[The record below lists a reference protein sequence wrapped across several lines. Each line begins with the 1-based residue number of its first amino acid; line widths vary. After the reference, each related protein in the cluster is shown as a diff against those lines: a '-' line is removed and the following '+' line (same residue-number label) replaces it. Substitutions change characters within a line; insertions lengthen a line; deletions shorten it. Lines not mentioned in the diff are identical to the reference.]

1 MPNRRLRAVIHG
13 SVQGVG
19 FRYFAEHRALR
30 AGLRG
35 FVRNASD
42 GAVEVEAEGPSDQL
56 EQFLDALRQGPRGA
70 RVEKVDVAW
79 SAYRGDLPSFSVRFS

>member
-1 MPNRRLRAVIHG
+1 MPNRRLRAVIRG

-35 FVRNASD
+35 FVRNAPD

-56 EQFLDALRQGPRGA
+56 EQFLDALRQGPRSA
-70 RVEKVDVAW
+70 QVEQVDVSW
-79 SAYRGDLPSFSVRFS
+79 SPYRGDLPSFSVRF